1 MIEGLSTIKP
11 DKDTVV
17 VLTIKE
23 RLTAEQRVRIEKD
36 IQSLF
41 PDNKI
46 LILSSG
52 MTIETILKEKIKN
65 EFH

>member
-1 MIEGLSTIKP
+1 MIEGLSTLKP
-11 DKDTVV
+11 NKNDVV
-17 VLTIKE
+17 VLTINE
-23 RLTAEQRVRIEKD
+23 RLPLAAIERLKKE
-36 IQSLF
+36 IEPIF
-41 PDNKI
+41 PSNKI